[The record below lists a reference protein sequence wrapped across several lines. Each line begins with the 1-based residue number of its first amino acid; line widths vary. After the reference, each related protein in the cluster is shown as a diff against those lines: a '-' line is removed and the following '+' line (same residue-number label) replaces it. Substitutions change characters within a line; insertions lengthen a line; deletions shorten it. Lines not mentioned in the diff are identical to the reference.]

1 MPWPPTRKSA
11 RCLHALDIRKSA
23 AVLSRRDLEGAL
35 YAVKI
40 ASDGT
45 ASRADLPRVA
55 LHAPN

>member
-1 MPWPPTRKSA
+1 
-11 RCLHALDIRKSA
+11 LHALDIRKSA

-35 YAVKI
+35 YAFKI